1 MNNNRSI
8 AEETR
13 STSSCGKVEIEILFL
28 ERCGRD
34 IAVFAREI
42 TDLTLLGL
50 RDLAWRGFATDGRVK
65 VGEGAGAVAVGG
77 DGLVV
82 DVVD

>member
-1 MNNNRSI
+1 M
-8 AEETR
+8 
-13 STSSCGKVEIEILFL
+13 EIEILFL

-34 IAVFAREI
+34 ITMLACEI

-50 RDLAWRGFATDGRVK
+50 RNIARRGFAADSKIK
-65 VGEGAGAVAVGG
+65 VGEGTGAVTVKG